1 VSFFLLLRI
10 CLVCFFWQTISQ
22 FLSFLFFFLTN
33 HSVSVAVSNAR
44 DRQRRHKNWQTKCD
58 GREKCFFAATNVLLA
73 AHDCYDWAVVRSSS
87 GPLQLGNVRGAATSC
102 FISSFRLF
110 LSPFLH
116 THRRTDRQTHV
127 DYTLD
132 SFGAFF
138 RFPSTV
144 FFFGLCPALATR
156 DPPCFQPKGRAH
168 APFTSGALL
177 IWMPF
182 FLFLFSQ
189 LMEALPV
196 KSWRKRCKWD
206 TFQLAVYQKE
216 ITQSWDSFST
226 LPREHTPLSFAAAA
240 FVRLWPLTRLSIV
253 RFLYCVCVSQIRL
266 STNLQARPSEI
277 YPRLKSY

>member
-1 VSFFLLLRI
+1 MTCVFFFLLRI

-44 DRQRRHKNWQTKCD
+44 DRQRRHQNWQTKCD

-144 FFFGLCPALATR
+144 FFWALPSSCHTGPTLFPTQRTGARSIYIGRAADLDAFFSFSFFPA
-156 DPPCFQPKGRAH
+156 DGSPPC
-168 APFTSGALL
+168 
-177 IWMPF
+177 
-182 FLFLFSQ
+182 
-189 LMEALPV
+189 
-196 KSWRKRCKWD
+196 
-206 TFQLAVYQKE
+206 
-216 ITQSWDSFST
+216 
-226 LPREHTPLSFAAAA
+226 
-240 FVRLWPLTRLSIV
+240 
-253 RFLYCVCVSQIRL
+253 
-266 STNLQARPSEI
+266 
-277 YPRLKSY
+277 